1 MKGRTEQIS
10 LLLKGIAM
18 GAADV
23 VPGVS
28 GGTIAFI
35 SGIYEELL
43 GTISSIK
50 PSLLQTL
57 FKQGIRA
64 FWKEINGAFLAPLLC
79 GIAIS
84 VLSLAKGISWMLE
97 NEPVLLWSFFFG
109 LVLASIFLVGKQ
121 VKRWNV
127 ASIVAFILG
136 AGFAFWITLLP
147 PLAPSTSM
155 WFLFISGAIAICA
168 MILPG
173 ISGSFILLILGSYKV
188 VIDAVKGLEIKEI
201 LIFGA
206 GCIVGL
212 LSFSRLLKW
221 LFAKYQNTT
230 IAILTG
236 FLLGSLNKLWPWK
249 ENTQLLYTHSD
260 GKQDFLQEN
269 ISPFSLD
276 NAQWS
281 GTIGFFILG
290 IFIIVALEFWSRR
303 NQKAQ
308 GLQENA

>member
-1 MKGRTEQIS
+1 MKGRSRQIS

-50 PSLLQTL
+50 PSLAQTL

-121 VKRWNV
+121 VTRWN
-127 ASIVAFILG
+127 AGSIIAFILG

-188 VIDAVKGLEIKEI
+188 VIDAVKGFEIKEI

-249 ENTQLLYTHSD
+249 ENVQLLYTHSD

-269 ISPFSLD
+269 ISPFSLE
-276 NAQWS
+276 NAQWF
-281 GTIGFFILG
+281 GTIGCFVFG
-290 IFIIVALEFWSRR
+290 IFIIIALEFWSRR
-303 NQKAQ
+303 NQKRQ
-308 GLQENA
+308 NLQEQA

>member
-50 PSLLQTL
+50 PGLLQTL

-121 VKRWNV
+121 VKRWNT

-276 NAQWS
+276 NAQWT

>member
-43 GTISSIK
+43 GTISSLK
-50 PSLLQTL
+50 PSIIQTL

-121 VKRWNV
+121 VKRWN
-127 ASIVAFILG
+127 AGSIIAFILG
-136 AGFAFWITLLP
+136 AGFAFWVTLLP

-269 ISPFSLD
+269 ISPFSLE

-290 IFIIVALEFWSRR
+290 IFIIIALEFWSRR
-303 NQKAQ
+303 NQKTQ
-308 GLQENA
+308 GL

>member
-57 FKQGIRA
+57 FKDGIRA

-188 VIDAVKGLEIKEI
+188 VINAVKGLEIKEI

-249 ENTQLLYTHSD
+249 ENTLLLYTHSD